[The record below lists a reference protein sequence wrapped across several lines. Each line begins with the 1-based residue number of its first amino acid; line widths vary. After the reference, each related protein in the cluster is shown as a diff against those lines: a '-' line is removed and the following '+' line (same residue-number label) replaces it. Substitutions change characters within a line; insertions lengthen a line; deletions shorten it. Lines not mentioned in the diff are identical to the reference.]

1 MVGNLGSKRFVAL
14 SLASF
19 LLQFLMGDKVFAQLD
34 SQYRNQQNSAEQQ
47 RQSAESL
54 CQQITSNAQF
64 RGSEGVF
71 YPEDRSYWLVDGAN
85 KVFSVSGKLNG
96 VYGFGGKKCGYVSTI
111 GAEVWKN
118 PMTGSACDP
127 KRQINIT
134 QGGMTGFAQA
144 AYQVCQLT
152 KYVIEGGAL
161 VVYTQMSRGQGG
173 DGNVNRS
180 VVATR

>member
-1 MVGNLGSKRFVAL
+1 MVVKLGSKRFFTL

-19 LLQFLMGDKVFAQLD
+19 FLQFLAGGKVFAQLD
-34 SQYRNQQNSAEQQ
+34 SQYKNQQNAAEQQ

-64 RGSEGVF
+64 RGTEGVF
-71 YPEDRSYWLVDGAN
+71 NTEDRSYWLVDGAN
-85 KVFSVSGKLNG
+85 KVFTISGKLNG

-118 PMTGSACDP
+118 PMTGASCDP

-134 QGGMTGFAQA
+134 EGGMGGLALGMF
-144 AYQVCQLT
+144 QVCQLT
-152 KYVIEGGAL
+152 KYVIEGGSL
-161 VVYTQMSRGQGG
+161 VVYTQMSRGQGF

-180 VVATR
+180 VVAIR